1 MEEWKQIGQSKYEV
15 SSLGNVRNGFRM
27 NVLKP
32 KSVKKRGDYVCYE
45 VYLDLDGNGQKH
57 YKIHQ
62 LVARAFIPN
71 PDNKKEIDHIDRNT
85 ANNAV
90 SNLRWATRKEN
101 CMNQRTRK
109 DNALAEKNIHFRK
122 DVAKPYY
129 VSGVRFQGSHFF
141 TTLEEAIAF
150 RDACLE
156 QLK

>member
-15 SSLGNVRNGFRM
+15 STLGNVRNGFRM

-32 KSVKKRGDYVCYE
+32 RCIPKKGDYVCYE
-45 VYLDLDGNGQKH
+45 VYLDLDGLGQKH

-90 SNLRWATRKEN
+90 SNLRWSTRSEQCYN
-101 CMNQRTRK
+101 SRTRK
-109 DNALAEKNIHFRK
+109 DNALAERNIYYMKGRS
-122 DVAKPYY
+122 KPYRVY
-129 VSGVRFQGSHFF
+129 GVRFQGSHFF

-150 RDACLE
+150 RDSCLE